1 MATRWDETWHRL
13 NEWTSGQGP
22 SERLAAQVL
31 FEDGFTELDPSH
43 PLGGRDGKK
52 DAIAWRSNEKW
63 VMAVYFP
70 RGQKPFAE
78 IKEKLVS
85 DYAGVATN
93 NAAALAFVTNQEI
106 SLGERSELKKS
117 VPGKLE
123 IFHLER
129 ITAILDKPSMRSVRA
144 QFLAISEAETSPA
157 SKPIFARTISS
168 LLPNSLVG
176 RLEELAK
183 VSAFLDSSPIESAA
197 FSTLVIA
204 GMPGVGKTAL
214 AVRAASSA
222 VSQGLFPGGAITVD
236 FNGYAANVNG
246 RVSPQQ
252 VLSSVLFSLG
262 YSAKESEPSTL
273 FVRLQ
278 TLLAE
283 LDASGRRVLLF
294 FDNVSQASQIE
305 PLLVSSTAHRIIIT
319 SRNAIAP
326 RLGSTEQLAL
336 IPLSTGEGVKLIT
349 QAAQYSSIFERQK
362 YEGAATGLEKLAT
375 ICAGLPIALR
385 LVGEILRNEEHLSP
399 DELAAELSAKS
410 TRLAGL
416 EFEDAAVR
424 AEFEGSYRR
433 LSDAA
438 AKCFRYISVHPGQEF
453 SVDSMAAI
461 LDSEKLE
468 VRRSFRALDG
478 SHLVSRAAADKPTW
492 TMHDLL
498 RLYSAELFGLMDGSA
513 AAALA
518 LSSLYEYYFETAEQ
532 ANEWLNAN
540 SATGERAAFQG
551 LPEARSWMSTEVS
564 GIVASVEE
572 AVRTSNHIDAFRLAI
587 TVGTY
592 LDIIRDKA
600 SCLAMAE
607 TALSAARALEDD
619 DKEAGALNNV
629 GLALNSMQRFSEA
642 KSIFIEASRKY
653 RKLGNKSG
661 EATVLLGL
669 CDVLRAEGHLQE
681 TVGPLKRAVRLN
693 MECGDV
699 RGAGFAMTNLG
710 ITLRESNQFREA
722 IEVLLAA
729 LKVHEETKAQR
740 AEASTL
746 VHLGT
751 ALTQVRDYAEG
762 MSYLFRARDYA
773 VSSGDVVGLTAACV
787 NIGNVYRIQGD
798 YEAAKEQYLYAVQAC
813 EEADDD
819 TSLALALW
827 NLIKLSE
834 EIRDVRA
841 ASQYKS
847 RLLSIPQSD
856 LPYQVKSILSKGI

>member
-1 MATRWDETWHRL
+1 
-13 NEWTSGQGP
+13 
-22 SERLAAQVL
+22 
-31 FEDGFTELDPSH
+31 
-43 PLGGRDGKK
+43 
-52 DAIAWRSNEKW
+52 
-63 VMAVYFP
+63 
-70 RGQKPFAE
+70 
-78 IKEKLVS
+78 
-85 DYAGVATN
+85 
-93 NAAALAFVTNQEI
+93 
-106 SLGERSELKKS
+106 
-117 VPGKLE
+117 
-123 IFHLER
+123 
-129 ITAILDKPSMRSVRA
+129 
-144 QFLAISEAETSPA
+144 
-157 SKPIFARTISS
+157 
-168 LLPNSLVG
+168 
-176 RLEELAK
+176 
-183 VSAFLDSSPIESAA
+183 
-197 FSTLVIA
+197 
-204 GMPGVGKTAL
+204 
-214 AVRAASSA
+214 
-222 VSQGLFPGGAITVD
+222 
-236 FNGYAANVNG
+236 
-246 RVSPQQ
+246 
-252 VLSSVLFSLG
+252 
-262 YSAKESEPSTL
+262 
-273 FVRLQ
+273 
-278 TLLAE
+278 
-283 LDASGRRVLLF
+283 
-294 FDNVSQASQIE
+294 
-305 PLLVSSTAHRIIIT
+305 
-319 SRNAIAP
+319 
-326 RLGSTEQLAL
+326 
-336 IPLSTGEGVKLIT
+336 
-349 QAAQYSSIFERQK
+349 
-362 YEGAATGLEKLAT
+362 
-375 ICAGLPIALR
+375 
-385 LVGEILRNEEHLSP
+385 
-399 DELAAELSAKS
+399 
-410 TRLAGL
+410 
-416 EFEDAAVR
+416 
-424 AEFEGSYRR
+424 
-433 LSDAA
+433 
-438 AKCFRYISVHPGQEF
+438 
-453 SVDSMAAI
+453 
-461 LDSEKLE
+461 
-468 VRRSFRALDG
+468 
-478 SHLVSRAAADKPTW
+478 
-492 TMHDLL
+492 
-498 RLYSAELFGLMDGSA
+498 MDGSA